1 MYEKN
6 YDGVS
11 LQMFPTRKLADF
23 TVQSLPV
30 SKTFLPAMGAKN
42 KNKNRP
48 KICLEVMFALPSAML
63 PPFFRL
69 QILRDALEGWNTA
82 QTLLESVH

>member
-30 SKTFLPAMGAKN
+30 SKTFLPAMGQKT
-42 KNKNRP
+42 KTKTDQR
-48 KICLEVMFALPSAML
+48 
-63 PPFFRL
+63 
-69 QILRDALEGWNTA
+69 
-82 QTLLESVH
+82 SV